1 MGKGWCQQ
9 GLTVNANSCAVL
21 PGNGKTA
28 AMQTNA
34 TRQNHYRI
42 RQLGAGAK
50 RLSVFVSDAA
60 HQAIARKATADGVSQ
75 REVIERLALSADQPT
90 TTKPKD

>member
-1 MGKGWCQQ
+1 MPAGFDTEGTFNRAAK
-9 GLTVNANSCAVL
+9 

-34 TRQNHYRI
+34 TRQYHYRV

-50 RLSVFVSDAA
+50 RLDVFISPAA
-60 HQAIARKATADGVSQ
+60 HQAIARKATADGVTQ
-75 REVIERLALSADQPT
+75 REVIERLALSVVETQ
-90 TTKPKD
+90 TKPKD